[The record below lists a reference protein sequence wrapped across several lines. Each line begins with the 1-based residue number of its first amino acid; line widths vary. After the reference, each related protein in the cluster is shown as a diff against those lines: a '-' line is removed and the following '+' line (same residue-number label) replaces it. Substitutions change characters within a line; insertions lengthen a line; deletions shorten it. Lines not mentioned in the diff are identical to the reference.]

1 MCARAIGESLS
12 TFYGY
17 GPEAPQLWRAERA
30 RARARA
36 KYPEKIFLI
45 EVPWLILNLEM
56 KIRNRSLPASKTPT
70 PAPSMTH
77 FETRSEH
84 QKSYF

>member
-1 MCARAIGESLS
+1 MSFPYEKKEKESETPKMHARAIGESLS

-36 KYPEKIFLI
+36 KYPGI
-45 EVPWLILNLEM
+45 
-56 KIRNRSLPASKTPT
+56 
-70 PAPSMTH
+70 
-77 FETRSEH
+77 
-84 QKSYF
+84 

>member
-1 MCARAIGESLS
+1 MHARAIGESLS

-36 KYPEKIFLI
+36 RAKYPGIFFLI
-45 EVPWLILNLEM
+45 KVPCLCLNLEM
-56 KIRNRSLPASKTPT
+56 KIRNLPLPASKTPIT
-70 PAPSMTH
+70 YP
-77 FETRSEH
+77 
-84 QKSYF
+84 